1 VKLVLVGDVPPPPGG
16 IASHV
21 AALAQWA
28 GQRGVEVEVLDVG
41 RGAHEGPR
49 TFPVRTPRALVQH
62 AARCERSN
70 ALVHV
75 HVSGNNPKAW
85 WLAAAFSRPH
95 ARGMRRLLTVHSGLA
110 PAFLDRA
117 RTHRW
122 LARGTLAGY
131 ARAIAVSRPVAE
143 ALAAAGVP
151 PPSVRV
157 IPAFLAESI
166 SAGELPFSA
175 QEARGRFSPLLAW
188 ADHPS
193 PVYGRT
199 HALAAL
205 GWIARRH
212 PAAGAVV
219 FGPGTEGAA
228 FRAEAER
235 RGVGDRV
242 VGLGPLAHAE
252 ALAVIGAA
260 DLFLRPTLADGD
272 AVTVRE
278 ARALGTRCLASDA
291 APRPEGV
298 PTYRAGNARAL
309 AEAAHEV
316 LAQPPPPRHRGGA
329 AEEVWTLYRELAGE
343 WPRERGEAPCGEQG
357 T

>member
-1 VKLVLVGDVPPPPGG
+1 MKLVLVGDVPPPPGG

-21 AALAQWA
+21 AALSRWAAARGAQ
-28 GQRGVEVEVLDVG
+28 VEVLDVG
-41 RGAHEGPR
+41 RGGHAGPA
-49 TFPVRTPRALVQH
+49 TFPVRTPRALLHH
-62 AARCERSN
+62 AARCERSG

-85 WLAAAFSRPH
+85 WVAAAFSRPH
-95 ARGMRRLLTVHSGLA
+95 ARGLRRLLTIHSGLS
-110 PAFLDRA
+110 PAFLARA
-117 RTHRW
+117 RGHRW

-131 ARAIAVSRPVAE
+131 ACTVAVSRPVAE
-143 ALAAAGVP
+143 ALASAGVP
-151 PPSVRV
+151 RPAVRV
-157 IPAFLAESI
+157 IPAFIGESV
-166 SAGELPFSA
+166 SPGECP
-175 QEARGRFSPLLAW
+175 EGARQARERFSPLLAW

-219 FGPGTEGAA
+219 FGPGTDAAA
-228 FRAEAER
+228 FRAEVER
-235 RGVGDRV
+235 RGVADRV
-242 VGLGPLAHAE
+242 VGLGPLPHPA
-252 ALAVIGAA
+252 ALAVIEAS

-278 ARALGTRCLASDA
+278 ARALGRRCLASDA
-291 APRPEGV
+291 APRPASIQV
-298 PTYRAGNARAL
+298 YRSGDAGAL
-309 AEAAHEV
+309 ADAALEILALAPPEANRES
-316 LAQPPPPRHRGGA
+316 A
-329 AEEVWTLYRELAGE
+329 AEEVWALYRELAGE
-343 WPRERGEAPCGEQG
+343 STREQGAAPCGGQR